1 MKMKTFSKLMAIA
14 LMAIMTTCLS
24 SCEDERTIPVQ
35 GSGISDDSVHH
46 NLSPNPPAET
56 ESKTENTVEGYIR
69 GCGVGYDDE
78 VGEYIWVTAF
88 VTSHYSE
95 KLEAW
100 QLANVVI
107 YDDDGWGHSWI
118 PIQNPPDKS
127 YDLGMLVKP
136 ETPTMVTWAFRLPA
150 DTDSIVIELSNA
162 DYYGAGDD
170 GILDS
175 TQLYLTEE

>member
-14 LMAIMTTCLS
+14 LMAIMTITLT
-24 SCEDERTIPVQ
+24 SCEDETVPTYGTGVEDD
-35 GSGISDDSVHH
+35 GGIHH

-100 QLANVVI
+100 QLVNASL
-107 YDDDGWGHSWI
+107 YDDNGLRRSYI
-118 PIQNPPDKS
+118 TLSSSPDKS
-127 YDLGMLVKP
+127 YNLDMQVKP
-136 ETPTMVTWAFRLPA
+136 ETPTMISWAFSLPSNSEYITVEL
-150 DTDSIVIELSNA
+150 TDSAYSGA
-162 DYYGAGDD
+162 DVQK
-170 GILDS
+170 ILDS

>member
-1 MKMKTFSKLMAIA
+1 MKMKTFSKLVAIA
-14 LMAIMTTCLS
+14 LMAIMTTCLT
-24 SCEDERTIPVQ
+24 SCEDERSIPVQ

-100 QLANVVI
+100 KVI
-107 YDDDGWGHSWI
+107 GAVMYDDQDWPDGYI
-118 PIQNPPDKS
+118 TLAKLPDKS
-127 YDLGMLVKP
+127 YDPEIVVKP
-136 ETPTMVTWAFRLPA
+136 DEPTMVSWAFRLPA
-150 DTDSIVIELSNA
+150 DSEYVTIKLLDPAYVGTGEEHV
-162 DYYGAGDD
+162 
-170 GILDS
+170 LDS
-175 TQLYLTEE
+175 MQLYLTEE